1 MRLNCIN
8 FTPLFVFLVVVVVVV
23 VVCLGF
29 FLHCLGV
36 LSNQWKPRL
45 HKNQSCNRLPLKAA
59 LYIFLTNVIA
69 LMGQG
74 QSNLF

>member
-8 FTPLFVFLVVVVVVV
+8 VTPLFVFLVVVVVAV

-45 HKNQSCNRLPLKAA
+45 HKNQSCNRLPLKEA

-74 QSNLF
+74 ESNLF

>member
-23 VVCLGF
+23 FLSF

-36 LSNQWKPRL
+36 LSNQWKQRL
-45 HKNQSCNRLPLKAA
+45 HKSQSCNRLPLKAA

-74 QSNLF
+74 ESNLF

>member
-8 FTPLFVFLVVVVVVV
+8 FTPLFVFLVVVVVV

-74 QSNLF
+74 ESNLF

>member
-8 FTPLFVFLVVVVVVV
+8 FTPLFVFLVVVVV

-45 HKNQSCNRLPLKAA
+45 HKNQSCNRLPLKTA

-74 QSNLF
+74 ESNLF

>member
-8 FTPLFVFLVVVVVVV
+8 FTLLFVFLVVVVVVF
-23 VVCLGF
+23 LSF

-45 HKNQSCNRLPLKAA
+45 HKNQSCNRLPLKAT
-59 LYIFLTNVIA
+59 LYIFLPNVIA

-74 QSNLF
+74 ESNLF

>member
-8 FTPLFVFLVVVVVVV
+8 FTPLFVFLVVV

-74 QSNLF
+74 ESNLF

>member
-23 VVCLGF
+23 SLGF

-74 QSNLF
+74 ESNLF

>member
-8 FTPLFVFLVVVVVVV
+8 FTPLFVFLVVVV

-59 LYIFLTNVIA
+59 LHIFLTNVIA

-74 QSNLF
+74 ESNLF